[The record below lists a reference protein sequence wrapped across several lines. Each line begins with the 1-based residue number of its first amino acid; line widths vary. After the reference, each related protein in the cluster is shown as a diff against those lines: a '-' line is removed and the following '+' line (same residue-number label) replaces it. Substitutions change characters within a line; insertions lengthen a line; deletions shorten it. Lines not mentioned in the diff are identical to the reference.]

1 VGCRVHVP
9 VWHEATKELWKR
21 GKVQVVGI
29 LEEQHPDRAR
39 LFMQWKRM
47 DWPLM
52 VDSLNLLEMP
62 AVPVTLCVDEY
73 GIIRLVNPPR
83 QDADKLEEI
92 FLSKT
97 YEKPSGV
104 PPGRPAAPD
113 LARMKAAAASG
124 SAAALRAYGDA
135 LFLWGG
141 AARLN
146 EATEFFQHALRLE
159 PADGATH
166 FHLGVTYRKRYDS
179 EFRQAGDFQRAV
191 NEWKAA
197 LDSDPNQYI
206 WRRRIQQYGPRLDK
220 PYSFY
225 DWVITARDEVEK
237 RGEKPVPLA
246 VEPGGAE
253 FAQPSNEPD
262 TRAAEHEAPD
272 PKGRIVRDPGELV
285 RVETA
290 VVPPTKATGAT
301 VRVHV
306 EFRPNARLKAHW
318 NNEAGP
324 LALWVEPPAGWQT
337 NGRYFSVPNPPQPVS
352 VESRRLEFELNP
364 PDGVGLGVF
373 SVPAYALYYV
383 CEDVNGVCLYR
394 RQDIKLTVKLAGA
407 KN

>member
-1 VGCRVHVP
+1 MHVP

-21 GKVQVVGI
+21 GEVQVVGI

-39 LFMQWKRM
+39 LFIQWKQM

-62 AVPVTLCVDEY
+62 EVPVTLCMDEY
-73 GIIRLVNPPR
+73 GIIRFVNPPR
-83 QDADKLEEI
+83 NDASKLEEI

-104 PPGRPAAPD
+104 PLARPAGPD

-124 SAAALRAYGDA
+124 SAVALRAYGNA
-135 LFLWGG
+135 LYLWGG
-141 AARLN
+141 PRRLN
-146 EATEFFQHALRLE
+146 EAAEVYQRALRLE

-166 FHLGVTYRKRYDS
+166 FHLGVAYRRRYDS
-179 EFRQAGDFQRAV
+179 EDRQAGDFQRAV
-191 NEWKAA
+191 DEWKAA
-197 LDSDPNQYI
+197 LDTDPNQYI

-225 DWVITARDEVEK
+225 DWVITARDDVRK

-253 FAQPSNEPD
+253 FAQPSNGPD
-262 TRAAEHEAPD
+262 VSSAEREAPD
-272 PKGRIVRDPGELV
+272 PKGRIVRDKGKLI
-285 RVETA
+285 RVEAA
-290 VVPPTKATGAT
+290 VVPPTKATGLTA
-301 VRVHV
+301 RVHI

-318 NNEAGP
+318 NNEVSP
-324 LALWVEPPAGWQT
+324 LAVWVEPLAGWQT
-337 NGRYFSVPNPPQPVS
+337 NGRYFSVPNPPEAVS
-352 VESRRLEFELNP
+352 VEPRRVEFELKP
-364 PDGVGLGVF
+364 PEGVASGVF
-373 SVPAYALYYV
+373 SIPAYALYYV

-394 RQDIKLTVKLAGA
+394 RQDLQLAVKMGKAQ
-407 KN
+407 N

>member
-1 VGCRVHVP
+1 MHVP
-9 VWHEATKELWKR
+9 VWHEATKVLWKR

-62 AVPVTLCVDEY
+62 EVPVTLGIDEY
-73 GIIRLVNPPR
+73 GIVRLVNPPR
-83 QDADKLEEI
+83 KDAGRLEEI

-97 YEKPSGV
+97 YEKPSGAELERLTV
-104 PPGRPAAPD
+104 PD
-113 LARMKAAAASG
+113 LTRTKALAASG
-124 SAAALRAYGDA
+124 SAAALRAYGNA

-141 AARLN
+141 PARLN
-146 EATEFFQHALRLE
+146 EATEVYQRALRLE

-166 FHLGVTYRKRYDS
+166 FHLGVAYRKRYDS
-179 EFRQAGDFQRAV
+179 EDRQAGDFQHAV
-191 NEWKAA
+191 DEWKTA
-197 LDSDPNQYI
+197 LDTDPNQYI

-225 DWVITARDEVEK
+225 DWVITAREEIRK
-237 RGEKPVPLA
+237 RGEKPVLLS

-253 FAQPSNEPD
+253 FAQPSNGPEIS
-262 TRAAEHEAPD
+262 AAEREAPD
-272 PKGRIVRDPGELV
+272 PKGRIVRDKGKLILV
-285 RVETA
+285 EAA
-290 VVPPTKATGAT
+290 VVPPTKATGLTA
-301 VRVHV
+301 RVHV
-306 EFRPNARLKAHW
+306 EFRPNVRLKAHW

-324 LALWVEPPAGWQT
+324 LAVWVEPPAGWQT
-337 NGRYFSVPNPPQPVS
+337 NGHYFSVPNPPEPVS
-352 VESRRLEFELNP
+352 VEPRRLEFELKP
-364 PDGVGLGVF
+364 PGGVESGVV
-373 SVPAYALYYV
+373 SIPTYALYYV

-394 RQDIKLTVKLAGA
+394 RQDIQLTVRLGGA